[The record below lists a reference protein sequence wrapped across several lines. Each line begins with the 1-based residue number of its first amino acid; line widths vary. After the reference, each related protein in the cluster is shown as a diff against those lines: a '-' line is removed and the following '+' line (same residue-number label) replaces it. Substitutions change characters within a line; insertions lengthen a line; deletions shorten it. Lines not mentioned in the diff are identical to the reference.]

1 VYPSVLNLSVL
12 LVINHFLTEF
22 DCLIVWDCLLILCRA
37 RIRISGQYSS
47 RALCVHLYWIYD
59 QGRFWYHSLKN
70 NYISNLWSSIIFF
83 VCLFPKGYVFEDISN
98 VACLDFIDVP
108 IIFRISCLWHVSRSV
123 QNQVILFDLLS
134 DFPRS
139 ISSRSN
145 RSQILLFHLW
155 LLFHHRNC
163 ILNAT
168 LTILDVPRC
177 ISIGIDI
184 CCYTVTIEFK
194 LAVCYLLVW
203 FTFGFSILVTG
214 LNNHCDTMFTELLL
228 HYSFIRFHWR
238 FRVSVFCLLY
248 GRRLLLSVS
257 LTLLD

>member
-1 VYPSVLNLSVL
+1 M
-12 LVINHFLTEF
+12 
-22 DCLIVWDCLLILCRA
+22 
-37 RIRISGQYSS
+37 
-47 RALCVHLYWIYD
+47 
-59 QGRFWYHSLKN
+59 
-70 NYISNLWSSIIFF
+70 
-83 VCLFPKGYVFEDISN
+83 
-98 VACLDFIDVP
+98 
-108 IIFRISCLWHVSRSV
+108 WHVSILSMSPLFSV
-123 QNQVILFDLLS
+123 SHVCGMSRGLFKIKLYYSTFFLI
-134 DFPRS
+134 FREA
-139 ISSRSN
+139 SSRSN

-228 HYSFIRFHWR
+228 HYVPLSFVPFDSVILISLMSLNKSFIRFHWR